1 MCLSVHSWSH
11 VYCLSLFVY
20 LQLLANNFFNFRC
33 LRTLLLEG
41 NQLTSLPP
49 QLGCLSHLT
58 GLNIANNPLT
68 SPPSYVIEK
77 GTKVAPSVVCW
88 LVKCNYTMLIQ
99 AVLKYLRDCLN
110 ETEKVEPDNNVNSV
124 SKHTVPLQPIDN
136 KFSLVASMLISNENQ
151 IWCYAFDTC
160 TYRSR

>member
-1 MCLSVHSWSH
+1 M
-11 VYCLSLFVY
+11 
-20 LQLLANNFFNFRC
+20 ANNFNFRY

-49 QLGCLSHLT
+49 QLGHLNHLT

-68 SPPSYVIEK
+68 APPRHVIEK
-77 GTKVAPSVVCW
+77 GTKVAPGVVCW
-88 LVKCNYTMLIQ
+88 LIKCNPKCIQ

-110 ETEKVEPDNNVNSV
+110 ETEKVEPNCSDSNISSV

-136 KFSLVASMLISNENQ
+136 RFSLVAGMLIS
-151 IWCYAFDTC
+151 
-160 TYRSR
+160 